1 MPISKTFGK
10 SLNSSQISLL
20 LPSTGLGISLS
31 MGTAGMLKI
40 WSKLFVAFILITLIT
55 MSTAGW
61 ILNNSFQDKF
71 AEYVKNNLN
80 EKHGNVMSYVET
92 QLQNKVS
99 PHDFLLNLAHFS
111 VMENVHVELV
121 LPSGETVFNSRNA
134 ESMMAPFRPKVHQST
149 GKPYITQKRIHTDET
164 EMIVRVSS
172 ELGHGIWSPQDITF
186 REAIYYSLLV
196 SVGVALFLAV
206 FFSVAFS
213 SMITSPVAR
222 LKNAALRLSRGDWK
236 TRVQIKTGDELEE
249 LGESFNKMAHD
260 LEHLEHLRRKM
271 TSDLA
276 HELRNPLMSIQIY
289 IEGMLD
295 EVIEPDETHLNELLE
310 EVQRLSR
317 LIEDMNKL
325 AQVEARR
332 QLTVDRFHLQKEFT
346 PYLQRMQRSYAQKE
360 IEFVWDVADVEGN
373 LDKFLV
379 KEVLQNL
386 LDNALKYSRPG
397 GKVDCR
403 IRRVKLE
410 NQPALEIR
418 VADTG
423 IGIGETDLPYI
434 FERFYRADPSRSR
447 QTGGT
452 GIGLAISKEL
462 VELMEGT
469 ITVES
474 SLGVGAVFVVCIP
487 FAK

>member
-1 MPISKTFGK
+1 
-10 SLNSSQISLL
+10 
-20 LPSTGLGISLS
+20 
-31 MGTAGMLKI
+31 MLKI

-55 MSTAGW
+55 VSAAGW

-71 AEYVKNNLN
+71 AEYVKNNLD
-80 EKHGNVMSYVET
+80 EKHSNVVNYVET
-92 QLQNKVS
+92 QLLNKIS
-99 PHDFLLNLAHFS
+99 PQVFLMNLAHFS
-111 VMENVHVELV
+111 VMENVRVELI
-121 LPSGETVFNSRNA
+121 LPSGDIFFDSRNA
-134 ESMMAPFRPKVHQST
+134 ESMMAPFRAQGHPSNT
-149 GKPYITQKRIHTDET
+149 KPYVTKKRIYADQT
-164 EMIVRVSS
+164 EMLVQVSS
-172 ELGHGIWSPQDITF
+172 ELGHGFWSPHDITF

-213 SMITSPVAR
+213 SMITSPITH

-236 TRVQIKTGDELEE
+236 TRVEIKTGDELEE
-249 LGESFNKMAHD
+249 LGVSFNKMAQD

-276 HELRNPLMSIQIY
+276 HELRNPLMSIQSY
-289 IEGMLD
+289 IEGMVD
-295 EVIEPDETHLNELLE
+295 EVIEPDETHLNELHE
-310 EVQRLSR
+310 EVQRLSH

-332 QLTVDRFHLQKEFT
+332 KIQADRIHLQKEFL
-346 PYLQRMQRSYAQKE
+346 PYLQRMQHSYAQKD
-360 IEFVWDVADVEGN
+360 IEFHWDVDDVEGD

-386 LDNALKYSRPG
+386 LDNAFKYTLAGGTVQCSLK
-397 GKVDCR
+397 
-403 IRRVKLE
+403 RVKLE
-410 NQPALEIR
+410 NWIGLEIR

-423 IGIGETDLPYI
+423 IGIGENDLPYI

-452 GIGLAISKEL
+452 GIGLAITKEL
-462 VELMEGT
+462 VELMDGK

-474 SLGVGAVFVVCIP
+474 ALGEGTVFTVFIP
-487 FAK
+487 FLK